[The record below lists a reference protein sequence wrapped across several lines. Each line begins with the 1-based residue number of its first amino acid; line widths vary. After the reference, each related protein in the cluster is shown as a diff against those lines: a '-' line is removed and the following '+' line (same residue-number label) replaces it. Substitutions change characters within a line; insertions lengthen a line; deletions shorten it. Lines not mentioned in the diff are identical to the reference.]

1 MERVRCFTSYQSVTV
16 TTLASQG
23 PRPYEPRRKW
33 SSFFPLSVRKLGTS
47 SPWARDDCNDEADA
61 CVHGVLSEGSET
73 LASLA
78 TIPTEP
84 VHGELG
90 EGVEAHARMPSRSQT
105 SSFQL
110 CRTDDVLAATG
121 ETNESSPAPASPYV
135 SRRKRG
141 PFITAAIQS
150 LGSNSSGGLDED
162 AGECKDGAAATPS
175 RMTPFR
181 DLISPSL
188 RCELE
193 CADAPCSPGSPS
205 KSCPTPSLGI
215 RRASSSQN
223 FGLSSTPSSPTAEA
237 TAKGV
242 LGGTKPSPCSP
253 MLEALQVGRLRC
265 VSVLSVSTRHR
276 MHCILSRLR
285 RLYMY
290 T

>member
-1 MERVRCFTSYQSVTV
+1 MGRQIVTFDLDKTGTYRRIRTLVQLVVPKYVPACPDRKEAVTAIQVRRKGLAVKRMERVRCFTSYQSVTV

-33 SSFFPLSVRKLGTS
+33 SSFFPLSVRKLGT
-47 SPWARDDCNDEADA
+47 
-61 CVHGVLSEGSET
+61 
-73 LASLA
+73 
-78 TIPTEP
+78 TEP

-90 EGVEAHARMPSRSQT
+90 EGVEAHARMPSRSQK

-110 CRTDDVLAATG
+110 CRTEDVLAATG
-121 ETNESSPAPASPYV
+121 QTNESSPAPASPYV

-265 VSVLSVSTRHR
+265 V
-276 MHCILSRLR
+276 
-285 RLYMY
+285 
-290 T
+290 